1 MNNHCIKKNI
11 VITILSKK
19 EYKYLFL
26 LIASVF
32 SVQSVVC
39 QDIIK
44 LQYKDSITVK
54 VLAIN
59 KKDVIYQSQ
68 EFYDSGIYAIN
79 RRKVMKVKYANG
91 NTASVSKSRWD
102 KLYRPS
108 VYFCTGMYEY
118 EKINDF
124 EINNNFIGF
133 GNKGFL
139 RLPIKVF
146 GIIYN
151 ADFRFGQYD
160 YYKKN
165 LPTGGN
171 INESGYYYSVNLF
184 AGLEYRFSIF
194 RGLGFYVDFQA
205 GRSYIKYD
213 HPAEYYSNRL
223 LYSGSTGIYMYR
235 YQLGLK
241 YSWGH
246 LNQQSVLKEGDI
258 MQSMSSYDLAE
269 ISFFA
274 AFAF

>member
-1 MNNHCIKKNI
+1 MRKLSLKPQIIIILMIFSSALIK
-11 VITILSKK
+11 
-19 EYKYLFL
+19 
-26 LIASVF
+26 
-32 SVQSVVC
+32 QSIKA
-39 QDIIK
+39 QDIIH
-44 LQYKDSITVK
+44 LQYKDSIRGK

-68 EFYDSGIYAIN
+68 EFYDSGIYAFN
-79 RRKVMKVKYANG
+79 RHKVMKVKYANG
-91 NTASVSKSRWD
+91 NMASVSKSRWD

-118 EKINDF
+118 ENINDF
-124 EINNNFIGF
+124 EIYNNFIGF

-139 RLPIKVF
+139 RLPLKVF

-160 YYKKN
+160 YYKNN

-171 INESGYYYSVNLF
+171 RNESGYYYSVNLF
-184 AGLEYRFSIF
+184 AGLEYRVSVF

-205 GRSYIKYD
+205 GKSYIKYD
-213 HPAEYYSNRL
+213 HPVEYYSNML
-223 LYSGSTGIYMYR
+223 LYSGSIGIYMFR

-246 LNQQSVLKEGDI
+246 LNQQSALKEGDI

-269 ISFFA
+269 ISFFV